1 MQKILNSLYGKL
13 SAMFLVLLLVSGTA
27 LLTFLFYTSRD
38 FVAETDQ
45 KLNRSLAED
54 LALRFQPFLKD
65 SLNYGAIE
73 HTFKEL
79 MVMNPRV
86 EIYLLDSEGNL
97 LAYFADPEKIKRMSV
112 HIEPI
117 NAFLSTSPSLP
128 LYGDDPRSSNRKKPF
143 SATPVLIGG
152 TQPGYLYV
160 ILGGEQY
167 DTASSMVRESYIV
180 RSGILALIGIF
191 LCTSLA
197 GLLLFFLL
205 TKRLR
210 TVTGSVQK
218 FAQGDYPQ
226 RVLVH
231 SRDEIGQLGIAF
243 NQMADT
249 IISSM
254 EKIRQNDVLRRE
266 LIANISHD
274 LRSPLASIQGY
285 LETVLMKESTL
296 SLEQRRR
303 FLNTVYHNVSM
314 LSRLVNELFE
324 LSKLD
329 ARQVEPQ
336 TEPFSLAE
344 LAQDLILEFQPQAE
358 EKRIRL
364 HPPNSPNLPFVYAD
378 IGMIERALSN
388 LLENALR
395 YTPEGGD
402 VTVKLTPLEN
412 SVQVCV
418 QDNGQGI
425 SPEDLPFIFDRFYR
439 ADKSRA
445 KNASSAGLG
454 LAIAQKILEAH
465 NSQICVQSEINTGTT
480 FTFELPAYKPV

>member
-167 DTASSMVRESYIV
+167 DTA
-180 RSGILALIGIF
+180 
-191 LCTSLA
+191 
-197 GLLLFFLL
+197 
-205 TKRLR
+205 
-210 TVTGSVQK
+210 
-218 FAQGDYPQ
+218 
-226 RVLVH
+226 
-231 SRDEIGQLGIAF
+231 
-243 NQMADT
+243 
-249 IISSM
+249 
-254 EKIRQNDVLRRE
+254 
-266 LIANISHD
+266 
-274 LRSPLASIQGY
+274 
-285 LETVLMKESTL
+285 
-296 SLEQRRR
+296 
-303 FLNTVYHNVSM
+303 
-314 LSRLVNELFE
+314 
-324 LSKLD
+324 
-329 ARQVEPQ
+329 
-336 TEPFSLAE
+336 
-344 LAQDLILEFQPQAE
+344 
-358 EKRIRL
+358 
-364 HPPNSPNLPFVYAD
+364 
-378 IGMIERALSN
+378 
-388 LLENALR
+388 
-395 YTPEGGD
+395 
-402 VTVKLTPLEN
+402 
-412 SVQVCV
+412 
-418 QDNGQGI
+418 
-425 SPEDLPFIFDRFYR
+425 
-439 ADKSRA
+439 
-445 KNASSAGLG
+445 
-454 LAIAQKILEAH
+454 
-465 NSQICVQSEINTGTT
+465 
-480 FTFELPAYKPV
+480 

>member
-1 MQKILNSLYGKL
+1 
-13 SAMFLVLLLVSGTA
+13 
-27 LLTFLFYTSRD
+27 
-38 FVAETDQ
+38 
-45 KLNRSLAED
+45 
-54 LALRFQPFLKD
+54 
-65 SLNYGAIE
+65 
-73 HTFKEL
+73 
-79 MVMNPRV
+79 
-86 EIYLLDSEGNL
+86 
-97 LAYFADPEKIKRMSV
+97 
-112 HIEPI
+112 
-117 NAFLSTSPSLP
+117 
-128 LYGDDPRSSNRKKPF
+128 
-143 SATPVLIGG
+143 
-152 TQPGYLYV
+152 
-160 ILGGEQY
+160 
-167 DTASSMVRESYIV
+167 
-180 RSGILALIGIF
+180 
-191 LCTSLA
+191 
-197 GLLLFFLL
+197 
-205 TKRLR
+205 
-210 TVTGSVQK
+210 VQK